1 MYIIVLFKNKVKKK
15 IIKEFKTI
23 KKAEDYYKLL
33 MDVSDTVIFDKQFD
47 NGYESN
53 YELAFLQPK
62 TDKFSSLY
70 VKDDFGR
77 QIKIEMES
85 GDNIITKIN
94 QYNIDEVFLDYSTKK
109 KINTSSFIKKYLDP
123 IGLKLVSKLN
133 NKIIVQNDDSYNL
146 FTFKND
152 SDSSRFID
160 NISSHFVKSKRM
172 DCLFVKDY
180 DTNQRK
186 YLYSVLVEKGF
197 SKSYLFRQSTTHPT
211 KK

>member
-23 KKAEDYYKLL
+23 KKAEDYYKSL